1 LSIEY
6 KQEILGDTRMS
17 NIIWKLKS
25 LWFYRRQWI
34 PIFKAGLYV
43 LWFFW
48 ALQFC
53 HPLKESWV
61 DEMQYQKN
69 RNLEIERQDRLKIKV
84 FVKDLIKK
92 AEDKG
97 VNYNPTDYFNDLKKI
112 TERCQLG
119 ERTIPRP
126 QITLMLQR
134 LSWDS
139 VNKGYYDQKEISKQ
153 ADIFQNWLIEKNLGS
168 EPKDFDYRKRLSW
181 LGLLYLK
188 TMFLAVILYFARMG
202 ERKGI
207 LAAILADK
215 KKFVLAIIAWPALL
229 YKYPYNIVREI
240 KVEAELRRIKGLFK
254 KLSLKEIGLVREIAN
269 SDNYHLWIKNYR
281 KQHKAELQ
289 RGLFVAILATLFIH
303 IFFVSFAKAK
313 DRSFP
318 EKTAISVI
326 SIETDQN
333 FQEDDS
339 SEHHDFGN
347 QYALIEEEFSEPPLF
362 LWVVQFVKENFWSRC
377 PEILDRIPRNSLFSV
392 VNRLINQTVK
402 GTKNECDKDFFVLSG
417 ISFCQLSLCSQ
428 SCRSHRHL

>member
-1 LSIEY
+1 M
-6 KQEILGDTRMS
+6 R
-17 NIIWKLKS
+17 KLR
-25 LWFYRRQWI
+25 LLMFYRRQWL
-34 PIFKAGLYV
+34 PLVKAGLYV

-48 ALQFC
+48 ALQLYYPF
-53 HPLKESWV
+53 KELWINEV
-61 DEMQYQKN
+61 QYQKN
-69 RNLEIERQDRLKIKV
+69 QNPEMERRDIIETTA

-92 AEDKG
+92 AENKG
-97 VNYNPTDYFNDLKKI
+97 VNYSPTDYFNDLRKI
-112 TERCQLG
+112 TERCQFG

-139 VNKGYYDQKEISKQ
+139 VNKGYYDQKEISRQ
-153 ADIFQNWLIEKNLGS
+153 ADIFESWLNQKNPGS
-168 EPKDFDYRKRLSW
+168 EELKDFGWRKILSW
-181 LGLLYLK
+181 LYLLYFR
-188 TMFLAVILYFARMG
+188 TMFLAVILYLARMG

-207 LAAILADK
+207 LATILADK
-215 KKFVLAIIAWPALL
+215 KKAFSATIAWPLFL

-240 KVEAELRRIKGLFK
+240 RVEAELRRIKGLFK
-254 KLSLKEIGLVREIAN
+254 KLSLKEAGLVREIAN
-269 SDNYHLWIKNYR
+269 SNNYRLWIKGYR
-281 KQHKAELQ
+281 RQHKTELQ

-313 DRSFP
+313 NRSSP
-318 EKTAISVI
+318 EKAGISVI
-326 SIETDQN
+326 SIETNQN

-347 QYALIEEEFSEPPLF
+347 QYALMEEEFFEPPLL

-377 PEILDRIPRNSLFSV
+377 PEVLDRIPRNSLFSV

-402 GTKNECDKDFFVLSG
+402 GIKNECDKDFFVLSG
-417 ISFCQLSLCSQ
+417 ISFCQFSFCSQ